1 MPLKSGVA
9 LGALGA
15 VMAAG
20 AVAAPPASALTAA
33 ASGPSVRTAVATAQA
48 RAGDTARDLR
58 LDSREQLTV
67 KDVVTDRDG
76 STHVRYERTF
86 AGLRV
91 IGGDFVVHRT
101 GAGAVTSVSW
111 NASGKAD
118 VASTTPP
125 GRGGRRPRHRLED
138 RQRWRGSPP
147 PASSSSTPAA
157 PPRGSPTTCS

>member
-9 LGALGA
+9 LGTLGA

-20 AVAAPPASALTAA
+20 AVAAPPASALTAT
-33 ASGPSVRTAVATAQA
+33 ASGRSVRPAVAAAQA

-67 KDVVTDRDG
+67 RDVVTDRDG
-76 STHVRYERTF
+76 STHVRYQRSF

-101 GAGAVTSVSW
+101 GAPR
-111 NASGKAD
+111 AD
-118 VASTTPP
+118 SDC
-125 GRGGRRPRHRLED
+125 GERSCLRRA
-138 RQRWRGSPP
+138 GSMLLGQPLP
-147 PASSSSTPAA
+147 
-157 PPRGSPTTCS
+157 

>member
-1 MPLKSGVA
+1 MMPLKSGVA

-33 ASGPSVRTAVATAQA
+33 APGPSVRPAVAAAQA

-76 STHVRYERTF
+76 STHVRYQRTF

-101 GAGAVTSVSW
+101 GAGAVASVSW

-118 VASTTPP
+118 VASTTPQVATAA
-125 GRGGRRPRHRLED
+125 RRM
-138 RQRWRGSPP
+138 
-147 PASSSSTPAA
+147 
-157 PPRGSPTTCS
+157 